1 MAEQKPR
8 EFIVRP
14 KPGAESRFVRE
25 PNYRIV
31 RAKRQSQ
38 VEAFIASDFEIAI
51 ATNADM
57 HAAGKDGVEIEEAS
71 E

>member
-1 MAEQKPR
+1 MADQKGR

-14 KPGAESRFVRE
+14 KPGASSRFITE

-31 RAKRQSQ
+31 RAKRQTQ
-38 VEAFIASDFEIAI
+38 VETYIASDFEIVPAS
-51 ATNADM
+51 ASDM
-57 HAAGKDGVEIEEAS
+57 HAAGKDGVEIEDVS